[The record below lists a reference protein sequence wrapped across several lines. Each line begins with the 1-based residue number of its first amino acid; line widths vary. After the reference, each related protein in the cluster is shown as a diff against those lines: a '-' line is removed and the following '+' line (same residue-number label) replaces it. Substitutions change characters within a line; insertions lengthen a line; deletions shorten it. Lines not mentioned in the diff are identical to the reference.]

1 MGDILVCKSGEIM
14 DGGRKVVQI
23 GAFEVG
29 IFNLHGRFF
38 AYENVCPHFSGPA
51 CQGVLAPLFA
61 EGVCD
66 DRTSVGRVFDQDG
79 RMNIVCPWHGY
90 EFDIETGAH
99 PTDARMRLRAVPV
112 SVRDGAIY
120 LSVPDRRT

>member
-1 MGDILVCKSGEIM
+1 MVDIRVCKSDEIV
-14 DGGRKVVQI
+14 DRSRKVVQI

-29 IFNLHGRFF
+29 IFNLQGRFF

-61 EGVCD
+61 EGDCE
-66 DRTSVGRVFDQDG
+66 DRTSLGRVFDKAG
-79 RMNIVCPWHGY
+79 KMNIVCPWHGY

-99 PTDARMRLRAVPV
+99 PTDARMRLKPVPV
-112 SVRDGAIY
+112 SVRDGDIY
-120 LSVPDRRT
+120 LSVPDRRL